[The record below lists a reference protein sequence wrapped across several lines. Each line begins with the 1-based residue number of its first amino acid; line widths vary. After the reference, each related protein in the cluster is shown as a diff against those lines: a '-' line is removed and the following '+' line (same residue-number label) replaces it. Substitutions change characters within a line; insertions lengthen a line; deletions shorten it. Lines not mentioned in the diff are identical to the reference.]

1 MVWKQDELSP
11 WATPARSRT
20 AFENWEGCGEVRNR
34 WFQGTSEDGEHRA
47 PLISGTA
54 AILPNVLSQPR
65 FWRSAYWIN
74 DVYWRLTACWALP
87 VNLKMKAAG
96 FSLRDRKVRLRGWEE
111 WTLPRIPARQWCCRD
126 LNPGLSE
133 SHVRIHF
140 PSLIESWVQIL
151 ILSPNKEQNVERTER
166 ERESSTHD
174 YRVGK
179 EDVRCPLYYRNPKT
193 PHFLFQNWPLRC
205 WQGIIENV
213 RRQGEG

>member
-11 WATPARSRT
+11 RATPARSRT

-34 WFQGTSEDGEHRA
+34 WFQGTSEDGEHRV

-54 AILPNVLSQPR
+54 TILPNVLSQPR

-96 FSLRDRKVRLRGWEE
+96 SSLRGRKVRLRGWEE
-111 WTLPRIPARQWCCRD
+111 WTLPRIPTRQWWCRN

-133 SHVRIHF
+133 SHVHVHF
-140 PSLIESWVQIL
+140 PSLLESRVQIL
-151 ILSPNKEQNVERTER
+151 ILPPNKEQNVERTER
-166 ERESSTHD
+166 EKESSTHD
-174 YRVGK
+174 YKVGK
-179 EDVRCPLYYRNPKT
+179 EDVRCPLFT
-193 PHFLFQNWPLRC
+193 
-205 WQGIIENV
+205 IEIPRLLTSCSRTAPWGV
-213 RRQGEG
+213 GRG